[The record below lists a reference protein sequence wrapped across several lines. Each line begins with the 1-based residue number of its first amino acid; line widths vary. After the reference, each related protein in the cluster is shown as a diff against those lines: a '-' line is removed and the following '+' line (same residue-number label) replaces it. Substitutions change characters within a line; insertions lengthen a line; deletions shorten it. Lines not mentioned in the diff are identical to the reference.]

1 MTIQAEYRD
10 NPYSSTT
17 AFGRVFYG
25 FDNLVMF
32 SQVLIDDI
40 NVLGKCYQ
48 KNDPTSPD
56 ISDLLATDGGEIN
69 LQNAGRVYRIVEFLN
84 GVIAFC
90 DKGVFY
96 IYGPQAGFS
105 AVEYS
110 VQKVTEFSLYSN
122 LGFCR
127 VGDSLFYVSLSG
139 IFALQPNE
147 FGELKAVNITESTIN
162 TFYESFVARDISSE
176 FNLVTKQIFFVS
188 KTTKKGLVYDTRAQ
202 AWYPQQFSGTDIE
215 ISGMVRKRNRLLF
228 VNNNTDTNNHN
239 FATMTSRTFTDFGVN
254 YTSYLLSQPE
264 SLGEF
269 TRKQTVVN
277 MRFLFKKTETNITGY
292 SAGKYVYDFPSS
304 CTFKAYWDFDNTNA
318 FKKVTSEVQLY
329 KPEQRGFIPT
339 SFPFAF
345 DTGESVIEK
354 RINVRGT
361 GKAVQFEFSSEAG
374 KDMQLLGYGVE
385 WSQGSRQ

>member
-1 MTIQAEYRD
+1 M
-10 NPYSSTT
+10 
-17 AFGRVFYG
+17 
-25 FDNLVMF
+25 
-32 SQVLIDDI
+32 
-40 NVLGKCYQ
+40 
-48 KNDPTSPD
+48 
-56 ISDLLATDGGEIN
+56 
-69 LQNAGRVYRIVEFLN
+69 
-84 GVIAFC
+84 
-90 DKGVFY
+90 
-96 IYGPQAGFS
+96 
-105 AVEYS
+105 
-110 VQKVTEFSLYSN
+110 
-122 LGFCR
+122 
-127 VGDSLFYVSLSG
+127 
-139 IFALQPNE
+139 
-147 FGELKAVNITESTIN
+147 
-162 TFYESFVARDISSE
+162 ARDISSE

-228 VNNNTDTNNHN
+228 VNNNTTTNNHN

-269 TRKQTVVN
+269 TKKQTAIN
-277 MRFLFKKTETNITGY
+277 MKFLFKKTEQNITGY

-385 WSQGSRQ
+385 WAQGTRQ

>member
-1 MTIQAEYRD
+1 
-10 NPYSSTT
+10 
-17 AFGRVFYG
+17 
-25 FDNLVMF
+25 MF

-110 VQKVTEFSLYSN
+110 VQKVTDFSLYSN

-228 VNNNTDTNNHN
+228 VNNNTTTNNHN

-269 TRKQTVVN
+269 TKKQTAIN
-277 MRFLFKKTETNITGY
+277 MKFLFKKTEQNITGY

-385 WSQGSRQ
+385 WAQGTRQ

>member
-1 MTIQAEYRD
+1 MTIQAEYRG
-10 NPYSSTT
+10 NPYSSAT
-17 AFGRVFYG
+17 AFGRVFFG

-32 SQVLIDDI
+32 SQVLIDDV
-40 NVLGKCYQ
+40 NVIGRCYQ

-69 LQNAGRVYRIVEFLN
+69 LQNAGKVYRIVEFLN

-127 VGDSLFYVSLSG
+127 VGDALFYVSLSG
-139 IFALQPNE
+139 IFVLQPNE

-162 TFYESFVARDISSE
+162 TAYETFVTRDISAE

-188 KTTKKGLVYDTRAQ
+188 KSTKKGLVYDTRAQ

-215 ISGMVRKRNRLLF
+215 ITGLVRKRNRLLF
-228 VNNNTDTNNHN
+228 VNNNTDTNEHN
-239 FATMTSRTFTDFGVN
+239 FATMSSRTFTDFGED

-269 TRKQTVVN
+269 TKKQTAIN
-277 MRFLFKKTETNITGY
+277 MKVLFNKTEQTITGV
-292 SAGKYVYDFPSS
+292 SNGQYVYDYPSS
-304 CTFKAYWDFDNTNA
+304 CKFQAYWDFDNSNA
-318 FKKVTSEVQLY
+318 FKKHTSEVELY
-329 KPEQRGFIPT
+329 QPEQRGFVPT
-339 SFPFAF
+339 SFPFSF

-354 RINVRGT
+354 RINIRGT
-361 GKAVQFEFSSEAG
+361 GKAVQMRFSVNGG

-385 WSQGSRQ
+385 WAQNSRQ